1 MDTNN
6 SSRRLHPLVATAAGA
21 VLVASLVAVA
31 AITGVL
37 PKALGTNGPT
47 PGVTQAGGTP
57 QPTSSRT
64 AEQYAAQARAREA
77 QEARAHQRASVCSAC
92 GTVASVTP
100 VRTQGASTG
109 IGAIGGALAGG
120 LLGNQFGAGNGRAAM
135 TVVGAVGGGLAG
147 NEVEKNMRSE
157 TYYRVSVHMDN
168 GTWRS
173 FNYRS
178 APGVQ
183 PGTRVRLENGRL
195 VMAG

>member
-1 MDTNN
+1 MRQEPPVESGTIHIH
-6 SSRRLHPLVATAAGA
+6 RLGGRLRFKGA
-21 VLVASLVAVA
+21 
-31 AITGVL
+31 L
-37 PKALGTNGPT
+37 PAHWHI
-47 PGVTQAGGTP
+47 
-57 QPTSSRT
+57 
-64 AEQYAAQARAREA
+64 EQEP
-77 QEARAHQRASVCSAC
+77 RAHQRASVCSAC

>member
-21 VLVASLVAVA
+21 VLIASLVAVA

-37 PKALGTNGPT
+37 PKALGTDGPT
-47 PGVTQAGGTP
+47 PAVTQAQHAP
-57 QPTSSRT
+57 SPSRT
-64 AEQYAAQARAREA
+64 EEQRAAQARAREA
-77 QEARAHQRASVCSAC
+77 QEARAHQRASACSAC